1 GSPMRSSITQIWA
14 TAKAIRSSR
23 VSSSSC
29 PARCITGT
37 DETAS
42 PKKPN
47 EQPTPETTKR
57 SGNKKPRQ
65 GGATLMATSS
75 VTAAIVDQA
84 EARIDQAEAGVDQTE
99 TTSMISA
106 AMRLPSAADSWNER
120 ISLKFR

>member
-1 GSPMRSSITQIWA
+1 

-84 EARIDQAEAGVDQTE
+84 EARIDQTE